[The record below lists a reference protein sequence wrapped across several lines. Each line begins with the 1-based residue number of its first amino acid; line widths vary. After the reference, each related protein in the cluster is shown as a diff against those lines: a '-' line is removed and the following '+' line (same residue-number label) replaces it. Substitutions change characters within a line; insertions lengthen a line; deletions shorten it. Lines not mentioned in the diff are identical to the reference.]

1 MNITAESIKNILV
14 VSMGGIGNM
23 VMLTPAIDMLSRR
36 FTVARI
42 HFLLSR
48 NGSREVIDCAPST
61 GTVIEIEKKMLSLLR
76 VIGTIRKLNP
86 DIIFSATGT
95 NPFNCGCIGLLSGA
109 RVRAGESF
117 GAGRFLYN
125 VKALFSRHSHEIT
138 ANVSIARLLCGGCD
152 VPPPRVWSGVSD
164 AGVAST
170 FINAVTGH
178 SAWIGMHPGSGPF
191 MAYKRWP
198 AERFIELGR
207 RIKASFPE
215 LRIILFGG
223 AQERSLSDAAASSI
237 GGETVS
243 AAGRLSIC
251 QTYEVLKKCPLL
263 ICNDSGVMHLA
274 AAAGSQVVALF
285 GPTRECV
292 SGPWGSGHR
301 IIRAGECRA
310 CYHGRPV
317 KCDESISGSNLPVK
331 CMDAIS
337 VETVHACV
345 CEEIVKAGI
354 VCSGSPAVNQ

>member
-1 MNITAESIKNILV
+1 
-14 VSMGGIGNM
+14 
-23 VMLTPAIDMLSRR
+23 
-36 FTVARI
+36 
-42 HFLLSR
+42 
-48 NGSREVIDCAPST
+48 
-61 GTVIEIEKKMLSLLR
+61 
-76 VIGTIRKLNP
+76 
-86 DIIFSATGT
+86 
-95 NPFNCGCIGLLSGA
+95 
-109 RVRAGESF
+109 
-117 GAGRFLYN
+117 
-125 VKALFSRHSHEIT
+125 
-138 ANVSIARLLCGGCD
+138 
-152 VPPPRVWSGVSD
+152 
-164 AGVAST
+164 
-170 FINAVTGH
+170 
-178 SAWIGMHPGSGPF
+178 

-243 AAGRLSIC
+243 AAGRFSIC

-274 AAAGSQVVALF
+274 AAAGSKVVALF

-292 SGPWGSGHR
+292 SGPWGGGHR